1 MILCLA
7 CIKVLRVYIRTGVE
21 LPVWKNT
28 YFCTQEK
35 VSDDFTLTPSQIVKT
50 LYPSC
55 FQL

>member
-7 CIKVLRVYIRTGVE
+7 CIKVLCVYIRTEVE

-35 VSDDFTLTPSQIVKT
+35 VNDAFTLTPSQIAET
-50 LYPSC
+50 PYPSC

>member
-7 CIKVLRVYIRTGVE
+7 CIKVLCVYIHAGVE

-35 VSDDFTLTPSQIVKT
+35 VSDDFTLTPSLITET
-50 LYPSC
+50 LYSSC